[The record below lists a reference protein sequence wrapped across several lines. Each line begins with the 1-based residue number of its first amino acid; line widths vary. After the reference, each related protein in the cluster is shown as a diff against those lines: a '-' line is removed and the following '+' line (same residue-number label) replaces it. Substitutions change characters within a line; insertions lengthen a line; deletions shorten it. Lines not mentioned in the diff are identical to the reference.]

1 MKAYITF
8 DHAANPP
15 GTTLPLPFDF
25 QTANIFPAAI
35 LTRGFT
41 KQLRSG

>member
-1 MKAYITF
+1 MSAYITF
-8 DHAANPP
+8 DHVASRPAPP
-15 GTTLPLPFDF
+15 FLLPFDF